1 MDNEILNAEDKDF
14 NRVWEIMKEVSAAE
28 RHFNELETKYRILA
42 SQWLLASFAGIGF
55 VLTAKTDLPFNNL
68 WVVIG
73 ICLVSAVGIFQL
85 WRMDLIVYHQL
96 LHAAFS
102 EGVKLENTFPFLP
115 QIKNQMLHS
124 QKGSD
129 VTKSLVY
136 YYSGSVSLLLV
147 MGGVAILVL
156 KYSLLSN
163 IEIILI
169 IFSLSAVTILIN
181 IYMRKKSVEKSSEI
195 KIS

>member
-1 MDNEILNAEDKDF
+1 MI
-14 NRVWEIMKEVSAAE
+14 
-28 RHFNELETKYRILA
+28 
-42 SQWLLASFAGIGF
+42 
-55 VLTAKTDLPFNNL
+55 
-68 WVVIG
+68 
-73 ICLVSAVGIFQL
+73 
-85 WRMDLIVYHQL
+85 IV
-96 LHAAFS
+96 
-102 EGVKLENTFPFLP
+102 EKKLRKQKLY

-147 MGGVAILVL
+147 MGGVAFLIL

-181 IYMRKKSVEKSSEI
+181 IYMRKKSVEKSSEV
-195 KIS
+195 KLS